1 MCVCVCVCVHM
12 RVQMVARDQEE
23 EEEPRIWRSHDVISS
38 HELQPVV
45 NDSLGGSEESEAG
58 GRQRRRDPYSLD
70 HSSVSPEDSSSR
82 EREKGIRIGAERGR
96 ERERETERERDMAIE
111 RQQEAQ
117 KERVKMKEREQA
129 REDELFRPRSVA
141 GSFSSEVCVR
151 LHVRVSVCACVFVL
165 SHLIS
170 RERRLLQTRARAH
183 THTHTHTHTLQHGG
197 RHALSQSW
205 FKKKLLAE
213 SSEGSDEDPQA
224 QSRQEASSFS
234 SPRRQNAASFSSPRK
249 SVASQKPRQHTSEA
263 SPPKEK
269 EPGSPKQTRTGSF
282 NGKPVSR
289 PGSFGASFGGTFAR
303 AQALTSTTADKWNA
317 EPHDDIVRPQLA
329 TLQPQNPSPSP
340 TAPAATAPAPE
351 TSAPAPA
358 PAPAQEV
365 QVVDVGELGEWLP
378 SEVLSHCW
386 PKLENAQC
394 CMLTAVPAA
403 RRN

>member
-1 MCVCVCVCVHM
+1 
-12 RVQMVARDQEE
+12 
-23 EEEPRIWRSHDVISS
+23 
-38 HELQPVV
+38 
-45 NDSLGGSEESEAG
+45 
-58 GRQRRRDPYSLD
+58 
-70 HSSVSPEDSSSR
+70 
-82 EREKGIRIGAERGR
+82 
-96 ERERETERERDMAIE
+96 
-111 RQQEAQ
+111 
-117 KERVKMKEREQA
+117 MKEREQA

-141 GSFSSEVCVR
+141 GSFSSE
-151 LHVRVSVCACVFVL
+151 
-165 SHLIS
+165 
-170 RERRLLQTRARAH
+170 
-183 THTHTHTHTLQHGG
+183 HGG

-378 SEVLSHCW
+378 SELKQRAKAVQARTSSESTGPSAGRGGLEDSAIEDTQEPLSDAPASTESGASAAGHDALEEW
-386 PKLENAQC
+386 LPSEVTQLDKTVPEKPSAREEVDLEQSVSPAAAQDPLPLPPPTASAGSKPPASTGSKTLTFSSDEEDDSPASLFAPKLSS
-394 CMLTAVPAA
+394 TPAA
-403 RRN
+403 DAAGQQLFSPRANPDFINALNEGLSDDDDEEFSAALRRGR